1 MCLFTELGPEE
12 SEDVLFKEVSRF
24 MFNHVLLVLSLTYVV
39 HIIKLPILWP
49 LESYDHL
56 GRFLGGFSL
65 QILIVHQQTW

>member
-1 MCLFTELGPEE
+1 
-12 SEDVLFKEVSRF
+12 